1 MIRVAFALLLAG
13 LLMGQAPIW
22 AAPVPLPPT
31 GGVRIELLTHDAR
44 RTLRPGDRLTVTLR
58 GSAGGSA
65 TFHIFGVV
73 ANVGMREIRTGVY
86 QAQPALYMGTY
97 IVRPGDAALN
107 AAVLATLS
115 VGGHEVMGTSNR
127 PLTIDT
133 RGPVVISRQ
142 PKPGVNLANVRPNIV
157 AQYFDGV
164 SGVQPG
170 AVRLVVNGQNV
181 TARASV
187 SESAV
192 AYNPESPFPPGPVRV
207 QVAAGDRAGNSERV
221 EWSFTVASPGDL
233 LKSVTIN
240 PATPLAPGDILT
252 VVAAGAPG
260 GRATFAIQGLPGTV
274 AMRESR
280 TAGIY
285 FGTLAAATG
294 ISLVDAPLAVTLEKD
309 GRRSTLASAAGVT
322 IVGTPPPAPAV
333 TAPGRAIV
341 LGEEPVARIV
351 LRGRSRPGF
360 RILVRLT
367 FVARATD
374 GEQQGSLGEFATVA
388 GADGNWQVA
397 LGSLVAPQGA
407 RIVATV
413 VALDPVGRRSPSA
426 VQEVAQAGS

>member
-1 MIRVAFALLLAG
+1 MIRFACAVLLTALLLGANP
-13 LLMGQAPIW
+13 LW
-22 AAPVPLPPT
+22 AAPVPLPPV

-44 RTLRPGDRLTVTLR
+44 RPLRPGDRITVTLR

-86 QAQPALYMGTY
+86 QAQPALYTGTY

-107 AAVLATLS
+107 AAVLASLS
-115 VGGHEVMGTSNR
+115 VGGHEVMGVGNR

-133 RGPVVISRQ
+133 RGPVVVSRQ
-142 PKPGVNLANVRPNIV
+142 PKPGVNLANIRPNIV
-157 AQYFDGV
+157 VQYFDGI
-164 SGVQPG
+164 SGVHPG
-170 AVRLVVNGQNV
+170 TVRLAVNGQNV
-181 TARASV
+181 TARASI
-187 SESAV
+187 SETEV
-192 AYNPESPFPPGPVRV
+192 AYNPESPFRPGPVQV

-221 EWSFTVASPGDL
+221 EWSFTVAPPGDL

-240 PATPLAPGDILT
+240 PAAPLAPGDLLT
-252 VVAAGAPG
+252 VVASGAPG
-260 GRATFAIQGLPGTV
+260 GRATFSIQGLPGAV

-280 TAGIY
+280 TAGVY

-294 ISLVDAPLAVTLEKD
+294 ISLVDAPLAVTLEKG
-309 GRRSTLASAAGVT
+309 GRRSTLAASAGVT
-322 IVGTPPPAPAV
+322 IVGAPPPAPVV

-341 LGEEPVARIV
+341 LGEEPLARIV

-360 RILVRLT
+360 RILGRLT
-367 FVARATD
+367 FVARSTD
-374 GEQQGSLGEFATVA
+374 GDQQGTLGEFTTIA
-388 GADGNWQVA
+388 GADGGWQVA

-413 VALDPVGRRSPSA
+413 VAFDPTGRRSPPA
-426 VQEVAQAGS
+426 VQEVAQAGP

>member
-1 MIRVAFALLLAG
+1 MIRFACAVLLAG
-13 LLMGQAPIW
+13 LLLGRGPLW

-44 RTLRPGDRLTVTLR
+44 RALRPGDRVTVTLR

-86 QAQPALYMGTY
+86 QAQPALYTGTY

-115 VGGHEVMGTSNR
+115 VGGHQVMGVSSR
-127 PLTIDT
+127 PLTMDT

-142 PKPGVNLANVRPNIV
+142 PKPGVSLANVRPNIV
-157 AQYFDGV
+157 VQYFDGI
-164 SGVQPG
+164 SGVHPG
-170 AVRLVVNGQNV
+170 TVRLVVNGQNV

-187 SESAV
+187 SETAV
-192 AYNPESPFPPGPVRV
+192 AYNPEGSFRPGPVRV
-207 QVAAGDRAGNSERV
+207 QVAVSDRAGNSERV
-221 EWSFTVASPGDL
+221 EWSFTVAPPGDL

-240 PATPLAPGDILT
+240 PATPLAPGDLLT
-252 VVAAGAPG
+252 VVASGAPG
-260 GRATFAIQGLPGTV
+260 GKATFSIQGLPGTV

-280 TAGIY
+280 TAGVY

-294 ISLVDAPLAVTLEKD
+294 ISLVDAPLVVTLEKD
-309 GRRSTLASAAGVT
+309 GRRSALAAAAGVT
-322 IVGTPPPAPAV
+322 IVGGPPPAPAV
-333 TAPGRAIV
+333 AAPGRAIV

-360 RILVRLT
+360 RILGRLT
-367 FVARATD
+367 FVIRSAD
-374 GEQQGSLGEFATVA
+374 GEQQGSLGEFATVV
-388 GADGNWQVA
+388 GADGTWQVA
-397 LGSLVAPQGA
+397 LGSLIAPEGS
-407 RIVATV
+407 RVITTV
-413 VALDPVGRRSPSA
+413 VAVDPAGRRSPPA
-426 VQEVAQAGS
+426 VQEVAQAGP